1 MNWIKQHCGDDYCVS
16 LKDINLAGWTYQE
29 TKRAVQS
36 LVEGGMLTRIGTG
49 RYRITATIVPGQEIA
64 HPITNQERV
73 WQWIQTHFEKK
84 DIIHTKDLKF
94 DDISNGS
101 MKHIIRWMIDTG
113 RLKRICV
120 GEYQIGD
127 IESHD

>member
-1 MNWIKQHCGDDYCVS
+1 MK
-16 LKDINLAGWTYQE
+16 A
-29 TKRAVQS
+29 
-36 LVEGGMLTRIGTG
+36 LVVATVGGFID
-49 RYRITATIVPGQEIA
+49 
-64 HPITNQERV
+64 
-73 WQWIQTHFEKK
+73 FEKK